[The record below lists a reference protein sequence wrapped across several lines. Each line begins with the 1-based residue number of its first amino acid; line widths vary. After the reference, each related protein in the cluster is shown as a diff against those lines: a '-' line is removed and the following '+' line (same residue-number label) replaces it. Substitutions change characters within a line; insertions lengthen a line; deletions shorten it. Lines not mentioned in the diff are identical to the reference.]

1 MGAPDEICVPPNL
14 ADREGNKT
22 IGAHQ
27 QHGGAGEVAEDVVPD
42 ALGDGRQVG
51 IVTARV
57 GVVVP
62 DDGGVLGREVILD
75 EGERELERGEEW
87 QVVLVVGERDGVDDG
102 DDSRGGRGIGEAAEE
117 EAVDGRRRVL
127 QRVQREL
134 DGRRR
139 VLQRVQRELDVRRL
153 GHLVPALHTHRRSA
167 LQPLSEEGA
176 EICFEGRDQT
186 GTTVCELSIAPRWK
200 IAGQKEQMGKKIRFI
215 CFK

>member
-102 DDSRGGRGIGEAAEE
+102 DDSRRGRGIGEAAEE
-117 EAVDGRRRVL
+117 EAV
-127 QRVQREL
+127 

-167 LQPLSEEGA
+167 LPPLSEEGA

-200 IAGQKEQMGKKIRFI
+200 IAGQKEQMGKKFVLFVLNKNYNMF
-215 CFK
+215 CYYSFYHK